1 MDKLPMHK
9 FAVADIDSVCGVL
22 IDETGKSNIAE
33 AKSHEAFV
41 SVTTNRV
48 EFKDSFARDKASE
61 STPGV
66 RKADKRRDDGVVGL
80 FKAVDGLLYSPNEAK
95 RGKAE
100 IFMGRFDKFTGIQC
114 LADTKQNTHMDT
126 LIAMLDEPENVQL
139 VKDLGLEEYVV
150 EIKAAE
156 AEFTQAWSKRETDV
170 TAYRNSVSASNLR
183 KTMEAA
189 INRYY
194 DYVDSNARFSSNPA
208 WKSLQ
213 SEIYSRYLTIRQKYQ
228 VAKPAPKKEIK

>member
-1 MDKLPMHK
+1 MGKLNMNN
-9 FAVADIDSVCGVL
+9 FAVADISSVSGVL
-22 IDETGKSNIAE
+22 IDETVKSNIAE
-33 AKSHEAFV
+33 AKSHEAYIK
-41 SVTTNRV
+41 VTTDHE
-48 EFKDSFARDKASE
+48 EFKESFARDKASE

-66 RKADKRRDDGVVGL
+66 RRADKRRDDGVVGL

-100 IFMGRFDKFTGIQC
+100 ILMGRLDKFTGIQT
-114 LADTKQNTHMDT
+114 LADTKQSTHMDT
-126 LIAMLDEPENVQL
+126 LIVLLDEPENVLL
-139 VKDLGLEEYVV
+139 VRELGLEEYVV
-150 EIKAAE
+150 EIKAAQS
-156 AEFTQAWSKRETDV
+156 EFMQEWSKRETDV

-183 KTMEAA
+183 KKMEAA

-194 DYVDSNARFSSNPA
+194 DYVESNARFSSNPA

-228 VAKPAPKKEIK
+228 VAKPAPKKETK